1 MSWRRQAYGAV
12 CSVAEPSKAEPSKA
26 ANGARAVKTMET
38 GSEEPTANGQQRK
51 HERTTDQLH
60 TTSGA
65 KTSLGRQFISW
76 ALTIN

>member
-1 MSWRRQAYGAV
+1 MSWRRQACGAV
-12 CSVAEPSKAEPSKA
+12 CSIAEPSKAV
-26 ANGARAVKTMET
+26 NGARAVKTTET
-38 GSEEPTANGQQRK
+38 GSEEPTANGQQK
-51 HERTTDQLH
+51 KYERTTDQLH